1 MISRIPILDV
11 QPQIEG
17 GRFPA
22 KAVVGESFPI
32 RARIFR
38 EGRDKLGAAVILTDP
53 NGVDQPPVSMRHL
66 DNDFWTA
73 TVNGNAIGAWTFRIE
88 SWSDP
93 YATWLHDAPI
103 KIEAGVDVELMLD
116 EGARILERSG
126 VSDPALDQEIAV
138 MRDNDVSEFERL
150 AAGMSFAEVVAENPI
165 RDFVDCSP
173 SYPLQVDRERALF
186 GSWYELF
193 PRSEGA
199 YRKPDGTVV
208 SGTFATAADRLD
220 AVAQMGFDIVYLPP
234 IHPIGKTNRKGPN
247 NSLTCGP
254 DDPGSPWAIG
264 SADGGHDAVNPAL
277 GTIDDFDAFVVKAH
291 ELGMEIA
298 LDFALQCAPDHP
310 WATEHPEWFKTRADG
325 TIAFAENPPKKYQD
339 IYPLSFD
346 NDFDGLCDE
355 VIRVLRFWMSHGVR
369 IFRVD
374 NPHTKPVSAWERI
387 LADIRET
394 DPDVIFLSEAFTV
407 PAMLHALAM
416 VGFHQ
421 SYTYFT
427 WREHKIEMGAY
438 LEEVAAMTSHFMRP
452 NFFVN
457 TPDILPAYLHSG
469 DPAMFKIRAVLAAT
483 GSPTWGMYAG
493 FELCEHDPIEPGSE
507 DYLNSEKYEIKIRDW
522 SQPGSLAPYITRLNE
537 LRRSHPALR
546 QLRNLHVHTT
556 NDVNVLCFSKQDGD
570 DRVLIVVNLVPSAHK
585 QVRLTLNLP
594 DLGLNWGDPFLLHD
608 ELSGQAATPDSV
620 NLGPDHPARIYSIVR
635 P

>member
-1 MISRIPILDV
+1 MITRIPILDV

-17 GRFPA
+17 GRFPV
-22 KAVVGESFPI
+22 KAAVGESFLI

-38 EGRDKLGAAVILTDP
+38 EGPDQLGAAVVLTGPD
-53 NGVDQPPVSMRHL
+53 GVDRPPVTMHHL
-66 DNDFWTA
+66 DNDFWGA
-73 TVNGNAIGAWTFRIE
+73 TLEADAVGTWRYRIE

-103 KIEAGVDVELMLD
+103 KIEAGVDVELMLE
-116 EGARILERSG
+116 EGARLLERSG
-126 VSDPALDQEIAV
+126 VSDRALDSELALVRDQEAP
-138 MRDNDVSEFERL
+138 ELERL
-150 AAGMSFAEVVAENPI
+150 AAGMSFAPVIAENPI
-165 RDFVDCSP
+165 RDFVDYSQ

-199 YRKPDGTVV
+199 YRESDGTVV
-208 SGTFATAADRLD
+208 SGTFVTAAKRLE
-220 AVAQMGFDIVYLPP
+220 AVADMGFDVVYLPP
-234 IHPIGKTNRKGPN
+234 IHPIGKINRKGPN

-264 SADGGHDAVNPAL
+264 SAEGGHDAVNPAL

-291 ELGMEIA
+291 ELGLEIA

-310 WATEHPEWFKTRADG
+310 WAMEHPEWFTTRADG

-339 IYPLSFD
+339 IYPLNFD
-346 NDFDGLCDE
+346 NDFDGLCAE

-427 WREHKIEMGAY
+427 WREHKIETGAY

-457 TPDILPAYLHSG
+457 TPDILPAYLNSG

-493 FELCEHDPIEPGSE
+493 FELCEHDPIKPGSE
-507 DYLNSEKYEIKIRDW
+507 DYLNSEKYEIKIRNW
-522 SQPGSLAPYITRLNE
+522 NQPGSLAPYITRLNE

-556 NDVNVLCFSKQDGD
+556 DDADVLCFSKQHGN
-570 DRVLIVVNLVPSAHK
+570 DRILVVVDLLPSAHK

-594 DLGLNWGDPFLLHD
+594 DLGLRWGDPFLLQD
-608 ELSGQAATPDSV
+608 ELTGQAATPNSV
-620 NLGPDHPARIYSIVR
+620 NISPDHPARIFNIVR